1 MAAKPINTPVD
12 YNCKFNFTNSKSLD
26 YIGQFLRLVD
36 KSIYLAIT
44 KPVITYDVS
53 FVSQFM
59 HAPRKS
65 HINVVDR
72 ILKCLKSSSDREI

>member
-1 MAAKPINTPVD
+1 MVAKPIKP
-12 YNCKFNFTNSKSLD
+12 LD

-36 KSIYLAIT
+36 KLIYLAIT

-59 HAPRKS
+59 HAPRKN
-65 HINVVDR
+65 HMNVVDR
-72 ILKCLKSSSDREI
+72 ILKCLKSSPDREI